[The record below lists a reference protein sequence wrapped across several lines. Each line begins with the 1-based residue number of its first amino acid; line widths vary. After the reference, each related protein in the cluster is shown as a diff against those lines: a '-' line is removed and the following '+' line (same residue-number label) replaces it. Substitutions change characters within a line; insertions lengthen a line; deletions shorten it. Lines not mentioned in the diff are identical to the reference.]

1 MKKKILLMLVT
12 VVLASCGNNPS
23 SELNPSSEV
32 LPSTSETSSEG
43 KNSGNSESFDGER
56 KEDVVLDFYGLNDLH
71 GSVTESDDG
80 KEPGMMKLG
89 TYFRNAYKKNPDGT
103 VLLSSGDMWQGSA
116 DSNITRGK
124 MVTEMMNELNFEAM
138 AIGNHE
144 FDWTTSLIEEN
155 AQIANFPMLG
165 ANIIDKRTNER
176 ADFVEA
182 SHIIER
188 SNVKIGVIGTMGEGL
203 TSSILASHVAN
214 YTFEN
219 SQSYIEEES
228 IKLREEGAEVIILL
242 DHIGWGN
249 SLTSSQKYV
258 LNHNLVDVVFGGH
271 NHRHDEYND
280 VNGIPRL
287 QTTGSGKEIMYAQ
300 ITVTP
305 EGKVTNTDYS
315 VINSYTAV
323 SGLQEDNAIRSIY
336 DYYYEREIKD
346 IKEEKV
352 GILSSY
358 INKDQLANLGIY
370 AMLESARKIDDEVM
384 VAIHNTGGGIRA
396 TINGGVVTYG
406 DIYKVFPFDND
417 IGIFELYGSQIK
429 ALGNRQIGISGLT
442 TLESNV
448 KYKVAVISYVYEYR
462 GYTINEAKWVME
474 GFTRD
479 CIADYFRE
487 YGTVYPMDF
496 SSAGMNIL

>member
-1 MKKKILLMLVT
+1 MKNKILLMLVT

-138 AIGNHE
+138 ALGNHE
-144 FDWTTSLIEEN
+144 FDWTVDYIYEN
-155 AQIANFPMLG
+155 AELANFPMLG

-188 SNVKIGVIGTMGEGL
+188 SNVKIGVIGTMGQGL

-214 YTFEN
+214 YTFKN

-228 IKLREEGAEVIILL
+228 IMLREEGAEVIILL
-242 DHIGWGN
+242 DHIGWGT

-271 NHRHDEYND
+271 NHRNDEYDDIN
-280 VNGIPRL
+280 NIPRL
-287 QTTGSGKEIMYAQ
+287 QTTGNGKEIMYAQ
-300 ITVTP
+300 LTVTP
-305 EGKVTNTDYS
+305 QGKISKKDYS
-315 VINSYTAV
+315 VIDSYTNV
-323 SGLQEDNAIRSIY
+323 SGLEEDDAVKAIY
-336 DYYYEREIKD
+336 DYYYENEIKA
-346 IKEEKV
+346 IKEEEV
-352 GILSSY
+352 GRLSSY
-358 INKDQLANLGIY
+358 INKTQLTNLGIY
-370 AMLESARKIDDEVM
+370 AMLESARKIDEDVV
-384 VAIHNTGGGIRA
+384 VAIHNTGGVRVNSID
-396 TINGGVVTYG
+396 GGLVTYG
-406 DIYKVFPFDND
+406 EIYKAFPFDND
-417 IGIFELYGSQIK
+417 ICIFELTGSQIRK
-429 ALGNRQIGISGLT
+429 LGNKQIGVSGLVLDSST
-442 TLESNV
+442 
-448 KYKVAVISYVYEYR
+448 KYKVAVISYVYEYHR
-462 GYTINEAKWVME
+462 YNINDAKWVME

-479 CIADYFRE
+479 CIADYFRTH
-487 YGTVYPMDF
+487 GTVYPMDF
-496 SSAGMNIL
+496 DNAQVNVL